1 MSEKY
6 ICVDS
11 NFVVRLV
18 SNSSETSIYLRLWDE
33 WEEQKYTIVA
43 PTLLCYEITNVFHRM
58 TIAGQILEA
67 EAKTLL
73 GNALELSIRYYADH
87 YLHHQ
92 AIEIARQFNLS
103 ATYDAHYL
111 ALAQR
116 FNADF
121 YTGDKRLFNTIKS
134 VIDWVYLGSAE

>member
-1 MSEKY
+1 MNQKY

-11 NFVVRLV
+11 NFVVRLI

-33 WEEQKYTIVA
+33 WEEQNCTIIA

-67 EAKTLL
+67 EAETLL
-73 GNALELSIRYYADH
+73 SNALELSINYYGDGFH
-87 YLHHQ
+87 HHQ

-111 ALAQR
+111 ALSQR

-121 YTGDKRLFNTIKS
+121 YTGDKRLFNNIKS
-134 VIDWVYLGSAE
+134 VLGWVHLVE

>member
-1 MSEKY
+1 MTQKY

-18 SNSSETSIYLRLWDE
+18 SNSSEKSIYLRLWDE
-33 WEEQKYTIVA
+33 WEEQKCTIIA

-67 EAKTLL
+67 EAETLL
-73 GNALELSIRYYADH
+73 GNGLELSINYYGDRF
-87 YLHHQ
+87 LHHQ
-92 AIEIARQFNLS
+92 AIEIARQFNLP

-111 ALAQR
+111 ALSQR

-121 YTGDKRLFNTIKS
+121 YTGDKRLFNNIKS
-134 VIDWVYLGSAE
+134 VFDWVYLVE

>member
-1 MSEKY
+1 MSKKY

-33 WEEQKYTIVA
+33 WKEQKCAIVA

-58 TIAGQILEA
+58 TIAGQILEG

-73 GNALELSIRYYADH
+73 DNALELSISYYADRF
-87 YLHHQ
+87 LHRQ

-111 ALAQR
+111 GLSQG

-134 VIDWVYLGSAE
+134 VLDWIYLVE